1 LLPVPIV
8 FDRDPT
14 LEVAGYY
21 PTVDPGY
28 VEHQEAFQVLD
39 RAAEPPFEA
48 VLLFGPSG
56 AGKTTAARQWAA
68 RRNRPTRELTLGERT
83 NATDIVG
90 GVGIQDGSTC
100 YRPGAVEV
108 LSHPGGTLILNEL
121 AAASQRELTS
131 IWPFLEKGREEVEVV
146 VEGRRIVVP
155 IHPTAVVIATA
166 NELNRLHME
175 ANGAMSFA
183 LIRRMTSLR
192 MELSAKQ
199 VEAIAMRIAEN
210 RLAPRELDIPGG
222 KVVVPDRLSSMSRV
236 AEAIRTIVQI
246 AEAIRTIER
255 ESGDQLWEASPELVA
270 YAAIDAATPGIGL
283 GEAVSRWIVDKAV
296 DVHDAERLREVV
308 RGTGL
313 VSLGGRR

>member
-222 KVVVPDRLSSMSRV
+222 KVVVPDRLSSMVLRPRSP
-236 AEAIRTIVQI
+236 RTT
-246 AEAIRTIER
+246 RR
-255 ESGDQLWEASPELVA
+255 PWHSGTRS
-270 YAAIDAATPGIGL
+270 
-283 GEAVSRWIVDKAV
+283 SRWPRAG
-296 DVHDAERLREVV
+296 AR
-308 RGTGL
+308 T
-313 VSLGGRR
+313 SS